1 MPLQHHS
8 IHFSRVERTQM
19 TTKIRNIID
28 EPVHGIVGLIGSGM
42 VAPRAVNDVP
52 PLLGGKNS
60 VKIR

>member
-1 MPLQHHS
+1 
-8 IHFSRVERTQM
+8 M
-19 TTKIRNIID
+19 TTKIRNIVD